1 MPPSFAGDTGAAP
14 ALPVAQRLTAIDSAR
29 RQWLLGDASSCGHAC
44 VPIEPWIVASWQRCL
59 ARGRQPHERVVFDT
73 VSAAA
78 MRRALEAN
86 HTLRAA
92 AAPVI
97 ARTLGRAMAD
107 TGYFALLTDAQGIVI
122 DVHGPVDHANRHAH
136 AIARLGVDLSETAV
150 GTTAIGAA
158 LAERVPVWLH
168 RGEHFFDD
176 TAVYSCAGAP
186 VFGPDGQ
193 CLGMLDLT
201 GVLSPERRAL
211 RHLVSVT
218 VRRIEAALVL
228 RQPHALTLRL
238 GWPGQLPGDD
248 DDGLLI
254 LDADGRIV
262 GANRTAT
269 EMLDLRANIGASAGG
284 WPHADEVFA
293 VPYGDLFSAARRGR
307 GPLEVPSWLGLRLL
321 VLAQSGGDDTQH
333 GPSLPLKS
341 REAAL
346 IRHAVAQAGGN
357 VAEAARQLGIS
368 RATVYRKL
376 AQR

>member
-1 MPPSFAGDTGAAP
+1 MALAPTRPGESASPRPIPPHART
-14 ALPVAQRLTAIDSAR
+14 VAIDQAR
-29 RQWLLGDASSCGHAC
+29 RRMLDDPQLDGD
-44 VPIEPWIVASWQRCL
+44 VPGLEPWIASSWRRCL
-59 ARGRQPHERVVFDT
+59 ARGQRPGERVVFDS
-73 VSAAA
+73 VSAAV
-78 MRRALEAN
+78 MRRTLEASQ
-86 HTLRAA
+86 TLRQAA
-92 AAPVI
+92 TPI
-97 ARTLGRAMAD
+97 IDRTLGRAMSD
-107 TGYFALLTDAQGIVI
+107 TGYFALLTDPNGIVI
-122 DVHGPVDHANRHAH
+122 DVHGPVDPGNRHIH
-136 AIARLGVDLSETAV
+136 AIARIGVDLSESAI
-150 GTTAIGAA
+150 GTSAIGAA
-158 LAERVPVWLH
+158 LTERMPVWLH

-186 VFGPDGQ
+186 LFDPDGA
-193 CLGMLDLT
+193 CIGMLDLT
-201 GVLSPERRAL
+201 GVMAPERRAL
-211 RHLVSVT
+211 KHLVSVT
-218 VRRIEAALVL
+218 ARRIENALVL
-228 RQPHALTLRL
+228 LRPHALSLRL
-238 GWPGQLPGDD
+238 TWPGHLPGDD

>member
-1 MPPSFAGDTGAAP
+1 MSIPPTGHQPPWSHPP
-14 ALPVAQRLTAIDSAR
+14 AERPARAIAIEDAR
-29 RQWLLGDASSCGHAC
+29 RRLLDDPDLQGDVWG
-44 VPIEPWIVASWQRCL
+44 IEPWIASSWRRCL
-59 ARGRQPHERVVFDT
+59 ARGQRPRERVVFDS
-73 VSAAA
+73 VSTAAV
-78 MRRALEAN
+78 RRALDAS
-86 HTLRAA
+86 HALRRAA
-92 AAPVI
+92 SPI
-97 ARTLGRAMAD
+97 IDHTLGRAMSD

-122 DVHGPVDHANRHAH
+122 DVHGPVDAGNRHVH
-136 AIARLGVDLSETAV
+136 AIARVGVDLSEAAI
-150 GTTAIGAA
+150 GTSAIGAA
-158 LAERVPVWLH
+158 LTERMPVWLH

-186 VFGPDGQ
+186 LFDPDGA
-193 CLGMLDLT
+193 CIGMLDLT
-201 GVLSPERRAL
+201 GVMAPERRAL
-211 RHLVSVT
+211 KHLVSVT
-218 VRRIEAALVL
+218 ARRIENALVL
-228 RQPHALTLRL
+228 LRPHALSLRL
-238 GWPGQLPGDD
+238 TWPGHLPGDD